1 MDTRDILARMKI
13 IQDALDGLAKDIA
26 FSAQAS
32 APPIPPAPAAPKKL
46 GNVLSRVGDT
56 LFVDDLCP
64 TCVGYYD
71 MPMDTPGKMRMAV
84 KEAGEQFAFLN
95 LETNTP
101 VPFPF
106 NPRARISLRFG
117 SSTQLR
123 MVTRCDSYINM
134 DTQGMTCR
142 IYVENIN

>member
-1 MDTRDILARMKI
+1 MSDLQKAVADLAVAMG
-13 IQDALDGLAKDIA
+13 LNDGKT
-26 FSAQAS
+26 FTPQA
-32 APPIPPAPAAPKKL
+32 PAPAAPKKL

-56 LFVDDLCP
+56 LFVDELCP

>member
-1 MDTRDILARMKI
+1 MDNREVLGKLKA
-13 IQDALDGLAKDIA
+13 IQDSLNGLVQELT
-26 FSAQAS
+26 F
-32 APPIPPAPAAPKKL
+32 PIPVPPATAAPKKL

-71 MPMDTPGKMRMAV
+71 MPMDTPSKMRMAV

-101 VPFPF
+101 VSFPY
-106 NPRARISLRFG
+106 NPRARVSLRFG

-123 MVTRCDSYINM
+123 MITRCEAIIDNATKGII
-134 DTQGMTCR
+134 CR